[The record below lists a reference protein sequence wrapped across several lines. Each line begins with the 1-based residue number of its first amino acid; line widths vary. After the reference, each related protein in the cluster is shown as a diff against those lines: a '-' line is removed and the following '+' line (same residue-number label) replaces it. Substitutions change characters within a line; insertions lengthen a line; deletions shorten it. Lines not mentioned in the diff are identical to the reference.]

1 MKKDIEKITKWL
13 KDYSNDVGSKGYVI
27 GLSGGVDSTAAC
39 GLAVDAVGKENVLG
53 IMLPFSTD
61 NWLRSPS
68 GDDLKDGI
76 RVAEHYGIKYYVYPI
91 SYGEIIIPNMKQL
104 FDNDFHNL
112 YHNKIKNNDLCKGN
126 IQARLRM
133 IALRMFAEAMNYLV
147 LGTTNKSEDMLGYF
161 KKGGDG
167 GSGVDVEPMSDFY
180 KSEIIK
186 MVEYYGLPE
195 DLVNRTPSAG
205 LWKGQTD
212 EGELGFTYVDFEK
225 YWKWKENKDGD
236 CPVSD
241 EISKEI
247 ERRYKITEHKRS
259 VPSKYNRH
267 DI

>member
-1 MKKDIEKITKWL
+1 MEKEIKKITKWL
-13 KDYSNDVGSKGYVI
+13 KDYSNDVGSNGYVI

-53 IMLPFSTD
+53 VLLPS
-61 NWLRSPS
+61 SVGY
-68 GDDLKDGI
+68 GDDVKDGT
-76 RVAEHYGIKYYVYPI
+76 RVAEHYGIKYFIYPI
-91 SYGEIIIPNMKQL
+91 THDGFLTPGMKQL

-112 YHNKIKNNDLCKGN
+112 YHHKIKNNNICKGN

-133 IALRMFAEAMNYLV
+133 VALRMFAESMNYLV
-147 LGTTNKSEDMLGYF
+147 LGTTNKSEDVLGYF
-161 KKGGDG
+161 TKGGDG
-167 GSGVDVEPMSDFY
+167 GSGVDVEPMSDYY
-180 KSEIIK
+180 KSEVVKIA
-186 MVEYYGLPE
+186 EYYGLDK
-195 DLVNRTPSAG
+195 DLVYRTPSAG
-205 LWKGQTD
+205 LWEGQTD
-212 EGELGFTYVDFEK
+212 EDELGFTYVDFEK

-267 DI
+267 EI